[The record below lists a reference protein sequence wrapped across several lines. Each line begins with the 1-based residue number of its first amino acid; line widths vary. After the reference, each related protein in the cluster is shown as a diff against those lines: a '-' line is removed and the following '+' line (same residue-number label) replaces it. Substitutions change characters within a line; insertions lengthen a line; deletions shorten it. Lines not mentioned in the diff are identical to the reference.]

1 VEVGDDL
8 ATEAVAAALPARA
21 VRTYP
26 ALLSTEADALA
37 WARNGAP
44 AGAVVVAAYQASP
57 RGRAGL
63 EWRTDP
69 ATSLAFSLVLR
80 PNLPAERE
88 GWLYVV
94 AACGVADVV
103 GDEARL
109 EWPDEVRSADGRAG
123 AVGIHAELGPGGVDW
138 ASVSVLL
145 CDARPPRAPV
155 LARAVEAIEARYRA
169 PTVRVLADYLRRC
182 DTIGRRVKARLVP
195 VGPGGVKIA
204 GTAARVLAD
213 GALVVETDDDRRIAV
228 RPQSLGDLSI
238 TAGV

>member
-1 VEVGDDL
+1 MDLIGDLSVDEL
-8 ATEAVAAALPARA
+8 EASLPGRP
-21 VRTYP
+21 VRSYP
-26 ALLSTEADALA
+26 ALVSTDAEARA
-37 WARNGAP
+37 WARAGAEE
-44 AGAVVVAAYQASP
+44 GAVVAAGYQASP
-57 RGRAGL
+57 RGRGGL
-63 EWRTDP
+63 EWKVGP
-69 ATSLAFSLVLR
+69 GSLAFSLVLR
-80 PNLPAERE
+80 PHLPAERE

-109 EWPDEVRSADGRAG
+109 EWPDEVRSVGGRAG

-145 CDARPPRAPV
+145 CDAPPPRAPL

-169 PTVRVLADYLRRC
+169 PTVGVLADYLRRC
-182 DTIGRRVKARLVP
+182 DTIGRQVTARIAPL
-195 VGPGGVKIA
+195 GPGGVKIS

-213 GALVVETDDDRRIAV
+213 GALVVETDDGRRIAV

-238 TAGV
+238 TPGV